1 MRSKLRVKLSYNT
14 VNNSLCDSIFTRPD
28 ILSSYHFVDDILDER
43 NSLATMFKRT
53 VSLIML

>member
-1 MRSKLRVKLSYNT
+1 MQSKLQVINT
-14 VNNSLCDSIFTRPD
+14 VNNSLSDSIFTRPD

-43 NSLATMFKRT
+43 NSLATIFKRT